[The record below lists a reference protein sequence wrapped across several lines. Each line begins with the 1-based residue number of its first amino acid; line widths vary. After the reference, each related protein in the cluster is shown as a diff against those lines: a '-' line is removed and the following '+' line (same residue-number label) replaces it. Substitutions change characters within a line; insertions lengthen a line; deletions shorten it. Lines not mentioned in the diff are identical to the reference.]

1 MFVILMF
8 APALNKELKECD
20 IQPTHTSQCTAECD
34 LMLDIAALCLMFIHV
49 TPCLCICH
57 LLLQNST
64 PTLPPLLATHTLHW
78 LGCTAPAP
86 TINKTVKLTMTNTL
100 LTSHK

>member
-1 MFVILMF
+1 MY

-20 IQPTHTSQCTAECD
+20 IQSTHTSQCTAECD

-49 TPCLCICH
+49 APCLCICH

-64 PTLPPLLATHTLHW
+64 HPSLLLLATHTSWAALP
-78 LGCTAPAP
+78 LLQQL
-86 TINKTVKLTMTNTL
+86 IKL
-100 LTSHK
+100 